1 MCGTIAP
8 VGYTTMHMQKIVTI
22 RVEGFNHSN
31 MKYRFV
37 ILFFLMAISFQA
49 EAQETEIRAL
59 LQKQTEAWNR
69 GDIEDFMEGYWK
81 NDSLMFIG
89 KSGITY
95 GWQQTLDNYKRGYPD
110 KTAMGQLTFTL
121 IEIKRLSSKY
131 YSVVGRWNLKRT
143 IGDIGGHYTLLM
155 KKINGVWVIISDHS
169 S

>member
-1 MCGTIAP
+1 
-8 VGYTTMHMQKIVTI
+8 
-22 RVEGFNHSN
+22 
-31 MKYRFV
+31 
-37 ILFFLMAISFQA
+37 MAISFQA

-69 GDIEDFMEGYWK
+69 GELEDFMEGYWK

>member
-1 MCGTIAP
+1 MKCR
-8 VGYTTMHMQKIVTI
+8 IVI
-22 RVEGFNHSN
+22 
-31 MKYRFV
+31 
-37 ILFFLMAISFQA
+37 ICLLMAIASDS

-69 GDIEDFMEGYWK
+69 GDLEGFMEGYWK

-95 GWQQTLDNYKRGYPD
+95 GWQKTLDNYKRGYPD
-110 KTAMGQLTFTL
+110 KTAMGFLTFTL
-121 IEIKRLSSKY
+121 IEIKPLSKKY
-131 YSVVGRWNLKRT
+131 YSVVGKWHLKRT

-155 KKINGVWVIISDHS
+155 KKIKRKWVVVSDHS

>member
-1 MCGTIAP
+1 
-8 VGYTTMHMQKIVTI
+8 
-22 RVEGFNHSN
+22 
-31 MKYRFV
+31 MKRSPL
-37 ILFFLMAISFQA
+37 ILLLFTLISLESIGQ
-49 EAQETEIRAL
+49 EAEIRAL

-69 GDIEDFMEGYWK
+69 GDIEGFMEGYWK

-95 GWQQTLDNYKRGYPD
+95 GWQQTLNNYKRGYPD

-121 IEIKRLSSKY
+121 IEMKSLSKKY
-131 YSVVGRWNLKRT
+131 FSVVGKWHLKRT

-155 KKINGVWVIISDHS
+155 KKIKGKWVVVSDHS